1 MRVLTGILR
10 ELAGL
15 FVDDGWLAIAIL
27 GVVALAAVVAALT
40 PAGSLAAGVVLA
52 CGLLAVN
59 ALNRGGL
66 LRRYRGARLGSRRK
80 RKLPSAQRS
89 TFA

>member
-27 GVVALAAVVAALT
+27 GVVVLAAVIAALT
-40 PAGSLAAGVVLA
+40 PAGSLAAGVVLV
-52 CGLLAVN
+52 CGLLAV
-59 ALNRGGL
+59 L
-66 LRRYRGARLGSRRK
+66 LVNVRAAATR
-80 RKLPSAQRS
+80 
-89 TFA
+89 

>member
-40 PAGSLAAGVVLA
+40 PAGSLAAGVVLV
-52 CGLLAVN
+52 CGRLAVLFIN
-59 ALNRGGL
+59 VRA
-66 LRRYRGARLGSRRK
+66 
-80 RKLPSAQRS
+80 AQR
-89 TFA
+89 AEPRRALAPLPRGEIRQ